1 MQRVARDDGFHLESL
16 IVPSQGPQYIQYSQ
30 YVFNIFNTQYSIL
43 NTDFFNIDFFQYEVI
58 LSIEYRIQH
67 CPQRLAS
74 GGLLHLSDI
83 ENGDTCFAVRFD
95 SKATF
100 DIAGVLEI
108 NPNENNIGK
117 TRCHSIRVA
126 GVEELV

>member
-30 YVFNIFNTQYSIL
+30 YVFNIFNILNMFSIYSILNTQYSIL

-67 CPQRLAS
+67 W
-74 GGLLHLSDI
+74 
-83 ENGDTCFAVRFD
+83 
-95 SKATF
+95 
-100 DIAGVLEI
+100 
-108 NPNENNIGK
+108 
-117 TRCHSIRVA
+117 
-126 GVEELV
+126 VEGE